1 MRAMSEPDE
10 ISVGAFWQVLGERA
24 VGMTIFTAAD
34 IGGPVGF
41 IGLSAA
47 HVSASPPTLL
57 VSLDHKTAA
66 RAAILERRH
75 FAINYLGR
83 DQQALA
89 DLFADRHSDRA
100 ARFASP
106 DWTSL
111 RTGAPVLSSAL
122 GAFDCEVVDVI
133 ERGETSVIFGK
144 VVAWR
149 RRGDGDPLVYFRGRY
164 LP

>member
-1 MRAMSEPDE
+1 MSEQAD
-10 ISVGAFWQVLGERA
+10 ISPGAFWQVLGQRA
-24 VGMTIFTAAD
+24 VGMTLVTAAD
-34 IGGPVGF
+34 GQGPVGF

-66 RAAILERRH
+66 RAVILERRH

-83 DQQALA
+83 DQRALA
-89 DLFADRHSDRA
+89 DLFADRGSDRA

-106 DWTSL
+106 DWTRL
-111 RTGAPVLSSAL
+111 ATGAPVLSTAL

-133 ERGETSVIFGK
+133 ERAGTSVVFGK
-144 VVAWR
+144 VAAWHSLEV
-149 RRGDGDPLVYFRGRY
+149 GEPLVYFRGKY